1 MNILISP
8 SILSSDF
15 GKLNEEIHSIESYV
29 DMIHM
34 DIMDG
39 HFVPNITFGAPIL
52 AKLRSIK
59 PLDVHLMIESPEKYL
74 EDFAKAIDK
83 AHGSRNDCFI
93 TIHAEA
99 CPNLSHTLRQI
110 TELGCRASVSIK
122 PATSLDT
129 IKSALNELD
138 MVLLMTVNPGFGGQ
152 EFMES
157 VLPKIRE
164 LRKLAPTLNIEVD
177 GGINNETAKLVIE
190 AGANVLVSGSFIF
203 GSKDRIAAIK
213 SLKK

>member
-15 GKLNEEIHSIESYV
+15 GNLNEEIHSIESHV

-39 HFVPNITFGAPIL
+39 HFVPNITFGAPVL
-52 AKLRSIK
+52 AKVKSKK
-59 PLDVHLMIESPEKYL
+59 PLDVHLMIENPEKYL

-93 TIHAEA
+93 TVHGEA
-99 CPNLSHTLRQI
+99 CSNLSHTLHEI

-122 PATSLDT
+122 PATPISS
-129 IKSALNELD
+129 ISSVLNEVD
-138 MVLLMTVNPGFGGQ
+138 MVLLMSVNPGFGGQ
-152 EFMES
+152 EFIES
-157 VLPKIRE
+157 ILPKIRE
-164 LRKLAPTLNIEVD
+164 LRKLSPTLNIEVD
-177 GGINNETAKLVIE
+177 GGINTETAKLAIE
-190 AGANVLVSGSFIF
+190 AGANVLVAGSFIF

-213 SLKK
+213 SLRK